1 MHIADDRLPPLC
13 QRLGSGVYGKIRR
26 VLRGASNCGGIKA
39 HMKDTEH
46 WTELCRQA
54 AVEQDPRKLLQLVT
68 EINRLLAEKQD
79 RLGRVPQPEDRQE
92 VPGKGDPRA

>member
-1 MHIADDRLPPLC
+1 
-13 QRLGSGVYGKIRR
+13 
-26 VLRGASNCGGIKA
+26 
-39 HMKDTEH
+39 MKDTEH

-79 RLGRVPQPEDRQE
+79 RLRRVPKREDRKE
-92 VPGKGDPRA
+92 DPGRGDPCA